1 MQSIRAKLIG
11 AFSIILALLL
21 IFTGV
26 LYFLIKDMNREIETV
41 VEEDM
46 ETIAAYEDLAYNIA
60 ERQSL
65 ANAYTLTGNN
75 QYKEEF
81 QTYTEESVEMQ
92 ENLLSYVDDE
102 RLNELVDRS
111 IDWRTQIEEDVFAQ
125 YDEGN
130 RINAEDALR
139 SEISP
144 LGTEI
149 KNDLDSLIKEE
160 NTAINTHTAQVNNQ
174 GDNLVIIC
182 IVAGI
187 GITIM
192 GLIIAIVL
200 SNRMSSP
207 IKLVSEKAKQL
218 SNGDLTVE
226 NINVKS
232 KDEVGQLAVNF
243 NDMADNLRDLLG
255 KTRTAAERVA
265 ATSEQLSASSQ
276 ETSASTNEIATTIQD
291 VSNSTESTRERSKES
306 LSLMKELSINIKKVT
321 EASAEAAEKAKETE
335 KAAED
340 GNKEITHSSE
350 QMGIIDT
357 QVQDS
362 AEIVKQLGERS
373 SEIGTIIE
381 TITSISEQTNLLA
394 LNAAI
399 EAARAGEH
407 GKGFAVVA
415 DEVRKLA
422 EESNQSANKITQLI
436 EGIQQETDRAVEKM
450 SQGQTEA
457 KEGVAVIERAGTAFQ
472 TILTSIQE
480 VGSQVQNV
488 SDISKQMS
496 ANSSQVTTAVE
507 EMSQVAETNAGSA
520 QNVAAGTEE
529 QLSAMEEISSS
540 SEELSSMAQD
550 LQEEVSKFKL
560 S

>member
-1 MQSIRAKLIG
+1 MKSIRAKLIG
-11 AFSIILALLL
+11 AFSVILGLLL

-26 LYFLIKDMNREIETV
+26 IYVLMNDMNSEIETV

-46 ETIAAYEDLAYNIA
+46 ETISAFEDLAYNIA

-65 ANAYTLTGNN
+65 ANAYVLTGNN

-81 QTYTEESVEMQ
+81 ATYTENSSEIE
-92 ENLLSYVDDE
+92 ENLLSYVDDQ
-102 RLNELVDRS
+102 RLNDIVNTS
-111 IDWRTQIEEDVFAQ
+111 VDWRVQVEEDVFAE

-139 SEISP
+139 SDISP

-149 KNDLDSLIKEE
+149 KNELNSLIEEEQAAVDSHTDQVSSQGDSL
-160 NTAINTHTAQVNNQ
+160 V
-174 GDNLVIIC
+174 VIS

-187 GITIM
+187 GITVV
-192 GLIIAIVL
+192 GFIIAVVL
-200 SNRMSSP
+200 SNRISRP
-207 IKLVSEKAKQL
+207 VKTLSEKARQL
-218 SNGDLTVE
+218 SDGDLMVK
-226 NINVKS
+226 NMNVKS

-243 NDMADNLRDLLG
+243 NDMADNLRTILG

-265 ATSEQLSASSQ
+265 ATSEQLSASSE
-276 ETSASTNEIATTIQD
+276 ETSASTNEIATTIQE
-291 VSNSTESTRERSKES
+291 VSHSTESTRERSTES
-306 LSLMKELSINIKKVT
+306 LSLMQQLSINIEKVT
-321 EASAEAAEKAKETE
+321 EASANVAKKVKETE
-335 KAAED
+335 EAAAN
-340 GNKEITHSSE
+340 GNKEIVHSSE
-350 QMGIIDT
+350 QMGIINT

-362 AEIVKQLGERS
+362 ADIIKQLGERS
-373 SEIGTIIE
+373 TEIGTIIE

-436 EGIQQETDRAVEKM
+436 EGIQQETKRAVEKM
-450 SQGQTEA
+450 SEGQTEA
-457 KEGVAVIERAGTAFQ
+457 SEGVDVIERAGTAFQ
-472 TILTSIQE
+472 TIRTSIQE

-488 SDISKQMS
+488 SDISKQMH
-496 ANSSQVTTAVE
+496 ANSTQVTTAVE
-507 EMSQVAETNAGSA
+507 EMSQVAETNADSA
-520 QNVAAGTEE
+520 QNVAAGTKE
-529 QLSAMEEISSS
+529 QQSAMEEISSS
-540 SEELSSMAQD
+540 SEELSTMAQD

-560 S
+560 